1 MKFTP
6 FHLTVFLAVYLGN
19 DNVYANSPAA
29 SECEKQLLKQG
40 LIHREDS
47 DRLEVTHYGEC
58 KLNELL
64 ITLAS
69 PAQRHNQ
76 KDM

>member
-6 FHLTVFLAVYLGN
+6 FHLTVFLAAYLGS
-19 DNVYANSPAA
+19 DNMYAKSPAA
-29 SECEKQLLKQG
+29 NECEKLLLKQG

-58 KLNELL
+58 KLKELL